1 MKYHFTLFLS
11 ILLVYSCKNEKQNY
25 SSVNLK
31 IRKITQHTFSHTSYL
46 QIKKYGKYPC
56 NGMVLYDNNEAV
68 IFDTPVTNEASTELI
83 SWVQNTLK
91 CKIIAVIP
99 THFHVDCLGGL
110 SEFHK
115 NNIPSFAIQKT
126 LNLLKNSKTDLPE
139 VTFSNSKEFVF
150 GNTSVTAEYFGKGHT
165 LDNIVAYFPKEKVL
179 FGGCLLKSLG
189 AKKGNLNDADTTKWS
204 NTVLNIKNKYPDILF
219 VIPGHGKTG
228 DLKLLDYT
236 INLFKQ

>member
-1 MKYHFTLFLS
+1 
-11 ILLVYSCKNEKQNY
+11 
-25 SSVNLK
+25 
-31 IRKITQHTFSHTSYL
+31 
-46 QIKKYGKYPC
+46 
-56 NGMVLYDNNEAV
+56 MVLYDNNEAV